1 MFSQAALQPFRW
13 PCWIAL
19 ALLPAAVHAEMYCG
33 EANCY
38 TVLGLE
44 RSSFNAADVKKAYR
58 KMSLKWHPDKNQD
71 NKEEATKKFT
81 EISAANE
88 VFSNPE
94 MVDAYNYFLDHP
106 EMTAYNKATYYRIL
120 YTPKTPLWGVIIGL
134 AGFFSLL
141 QYVSRKENA
150 KTFEN
155 SPELAALL
163 EDEYFANCTRGRHG
177 YQTGELNAERKEE
190 IRAAFMITL
199 SENPECP
206 LYFKGFKRTLLPN
219 LFVWWPLGLVNWIK
233 WRIANKDEIAE
244 EAARE
249 AKEAAEEEERERSE
263 REEREK
269 EQAEKDVKKADNAK
283 RLAEKLRLEEEKKEK
298 WRLEAQKEA
307 EAKAAKG
314 EERSLIVEG
323 TVVDA
328 SEMKKKGH
336 LLLEIT
342 YEEDGEEERTQI
354 VVVDREVQDGARV
367 KIALEGAVHKGRT
380 IKRQKVAGE
389 WSEGE
394 LVEILVGA
402 AAAPEKAAAG
412 VEESHAGVAE
422 EAEEDGKARK
432 RKGKENKKG

>member
-1 MFSQAALQPFRW
+1 MLSGAALRLFRW
-13 PCWIAL
+13 PCWVVL
-19 ALLPAAVHAEMYCG
+19 AFLPAAVHAEMYCG

-44 RSSFNAADVKKAYR
+44 RGSFDEKDLKKAYR

-81 EISAANE
+81 EIAAANE
-88 VFSNPE
+88 VLSNPE
-94 MVDAYNYFLDHP
+94 LVDAYNYFLDHP
-106 EMTAYNKATYYRIL
+106 EMSAYNKATYYRIL

-150 KTFEN
+150 KTFED
-155 SPELAALL
+155 SPELVQML
-163 EDEYFANCTRGRHG
+163 EDEYFRNCTRGRHG

-190 IRAAFMITL
+190 IKAAFMITL
-199 SENPECP
+199 SDNPECP

-219 LFVWWPLGLVNWIK
+219 MFVWWPLGLVNWIK
-233 WRIANKDEIAE
+233 WRIENKDEIAD
-244 EAARE
+244 EAARV
-249 AKEAAEEEERERSE
+249 AKEAAEEAETERLE
-263 REEREK
+263 REERE
-269 EQAEKDVKKADNAK
+269 EQQEKHDVKKAENAK

-314 EERSLIVEG
+314 DERSLIVEG
-323 TVVDA
+323 KVIDA

-336 LLLEIT
+336 LLLEIS

-354 VVVDREVQDGARV
+354 VVVDREVKDGARV
-367 KIALEGAVHKGRT
+367 KIALEGAVHKGKT
-380 IKRQKVAGE
+380 IKRQKVGGE

-402 AAAPEKAAAG
+402 GAAPAAQ
-412 VEESHAGVAE
+412 VEESHAGLAE
-422 EAEEDGKARK
+422 EAEEDSKTARK